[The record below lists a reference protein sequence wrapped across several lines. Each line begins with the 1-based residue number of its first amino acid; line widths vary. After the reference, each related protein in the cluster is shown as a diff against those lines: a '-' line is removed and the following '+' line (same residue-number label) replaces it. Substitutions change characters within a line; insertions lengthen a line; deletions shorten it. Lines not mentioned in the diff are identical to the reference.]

1 VLGCRTRCRAIHPA
15 GIGRLSMLRHC
26 SARRDSCRS
35 SSPTPIRRCC
45 TPGGS
50 PAVNRGRAPPVRRSP
65 SRPGGVFPFGLGRK
79 PIGLV
84 GLLRQVMNALAS
96 SQLILMTVRR
106 NSSAGV
112 RAHWGFFQV
121 TRLWGFGSVLGMST
135 MLETIRFGLRRGGGK
150 VIDQNTRRNVAFGQQ
165 ASAVHTLRF
174 GNMCCRSSASRR
186 TARHGRCARWV
197 GPREL
202 GPSAF
207 AGRHRIAGA
216 QPADS

>member
-1 VLGCRTRCRAIHPA
+1 
-15 GIGRLSMLRHC
+15 
-26 SARRDSCRS
+26 
-35 SSPTPIRRCC
+35 
-45 TPGGS
+45 
-50 PAVNRGRAPPVRRSP
+50 VNRGRAPPVRRSR

-79 PIGLV
+79 PIGLA
-84 GLLRQVMNALAS
+84 GLLRQVMNALR
-96 SQLILMTVRR
+96 QLILMTVRR

-121 TRLWGFGSVLGMST
+121 TRLWGSARWLGMST
-135 MLETIRFGLRRGGGK
+135 MLETIRFGLRRGVGK
-150 VIDQNTRRNVAFGQQ
+150 VIDRNTRRNVAFGQQ

-207 AGRHRIAGA
+207 AGRPGAAGCA
-216 QPADS
+216 RRSVCTAPNADD